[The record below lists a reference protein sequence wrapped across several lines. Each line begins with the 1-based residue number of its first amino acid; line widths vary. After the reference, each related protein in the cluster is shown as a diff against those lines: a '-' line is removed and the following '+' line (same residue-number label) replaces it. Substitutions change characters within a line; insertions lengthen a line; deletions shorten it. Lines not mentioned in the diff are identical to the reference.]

1 MRRRDTPCNRSAH
14 LNNRWAEP
22 HPTVKAEGN
31 RPATTRTTRSVCA
44 GAGERVDLPA
54 LRATNAR
61 AGSGSGTCCA
71 AAPLSARPVVAVIGT
86 TEADQIR
93 HTAWHATLAELF
105 VLGSGW

>member
-61 AGSGSGTCCA
+61 AGAAGHQSELLDIQQSATDSG
-71 AAPLSARPVVAVIGT
+71 P
-86 TEADQIR
+86 
-93 HTAWHATLAELF
+93 
-105 VLGSGW
+105 